1 MPLPRIRLQQRQHHR
16 VIRVPIPGQRPPHD
30 PRQMQIP
37 HGHRIRRPMTP
48 LHGLRGR
55 PHAHPRHHLQPSPR
69 ILRGHRPRLL
79 KPRSDPYGT
88 QNRRGPLVVDP
99 GPMPLP
105 RRDQRPRARRRHHP
119 HPPAHRP
126 RRRHP
131 ELPYQQPPGPIRL
144 VGRHLLLQHRRNQRL
159 QHQPGPRQP
168 KPRPPMLS
176 DSDKPMPRHER
187 ARIISGTQ
195 HLRQPLQQPVTPRPP
210 GLPAHLTPV
219 SGHPQGPRPDGRKTC
234 PPHRPV
240 RIHPK
245 RRIPGPPPQRPEHQ
259 PQIKRPVR
267 HPPPYPSHFGDLPR
281 HTPRHDN
288 IPTPH
293 GRTSGPMNETSGHG
307 EIQGDVR
314 GPKVSR
320 A

>member
-1 MPLPRIRLQQRQHHR
+1 MPLPRIRLQQRQHHG
-16 VIRVPIPGQRPPHD
+16 VVRVPVPGQGPPHD

-37 HGHRIRRPMTP
+37 HGHRIRRPVTP

-55 PHAHPRHHLQPSPR
+55 PHPHPRHHLQPSPR

-79 KPRSDPYGT
+79 QPRGNPYGT
-88 QNRRGPLVVDP
+88 QNRGSPLVVDP

-119 HPPAHRP
+119 HPPANRTRP

-168 KPRPPMLS
+168 QPRPPMLG

-195 HLRQPLQQPVTPRPP
+195 HLRQPLQQPVTPGPP
-210 GLPAHLTPV
+210 GLPPHLTPV
-219 SGHPQGPRPDGRKTC
+219 RGHPQRPRPNRRKTG
-234 PPHRPV
+234 PPHSPV

-245 RRIPGPPPQRPEHQ
+245 RRIPGPPPQRPKHQ
-259 PQIKRPVR
+259 PKIKHPVR
-267 HPPPYPSHFGDLPR
+267 HPPPHPPGRRRTLPR
-281 HTPRHDN
+281 HTPRRDD

-293 GRTSGPMNETSGHG
+293 SRTSGPRSKTSGHG
-307 EIQGDVR
+307 EFQG
-314 GPKVSR
+314 
-320 A
+320 